1 MVNTPGAIAVM
12 APVAASIVAIVV
24 SEATQVPPVIEAE
37 AVVVAPT
44 QSAVIPVKV
53 AGAEGA
59 TTLNGSVAAAV
70 PQVPIT
76 V

>member
-1 MVNTPGAIAVM
+1 M

-24 SEATQVPPVIEAE
+24 SEATQVPPAIDAE

-59 TTLNGSVAAAV
+59 TTLNGSVVAAV